1 MLEAL
6 LFVAALAD
14 PDAAGDCPARLADL
28 LARPAAV
35 LASREAAGRMFG
47 ETTFEAVEVAP
58 TARTERHVS
67 VRYRLA
73 FDDARA
79 VFAQP
84 AAGGPERLEE
94 LDLYAS
100 RRELPLPAPF
110 GAGEAELTA
119 RLGEPARLE
128 LPSAVERRLVWVC
141 ETVTGESR
149 VAFRFAGGALAAVE
163 WRLAPD

>member
-14 PDAAGDCPARLADL
+14 PAAAGDCPARLADL

-35 LASREAAGRMFG
+35 LADREAAGRMFG
-47 ETTFEAVEVAP
+47 ETNFEAVEVAP
-58 TARTERHVS
+58 TVRTERHVS

-73 FDDARA
+73 FDEARA
-79 VFAQP
+79 VFSQP
-84 AAGGPERLEE
+84 AAGGPERLVE
-94 LDLYAS
+94 LDLYAT
-100 RRELPLPAPF
+100 RRELPLPVPF
-110 GAGEAELTA
+110 GAGEGELTA

-128 LPSAVERRLVWVC
+128 LPSASERRLVWVC
-141 ETVTGESR
+141 ETATGESS
-149 VAFRFAGGALAAVE
+149 VAFRFADGALAGVE